1 MTSRVHQVEQH
12 KSSHPGIEIMTL
24 VSNHHFPRHSHDQF
38 AIGVITSGRQKS
50 WSGIGPVE
58 ASAGDVVMANAGEMH
73 DGIPIE
79 NKPRTWKMIY
89 VDPDFLAG
97 QVADEM
103 AGRFEVAHPVASDP
117 LLAKLFIRLFT
128 CFTTLH
134 PDRMAQEESLI
145 RTLMCAIRRHGATQ
159 QRNDRSSPSVARAR
173 RRLDATPEVQVSLA
187 ELAAS
192 SGVSRYQLLRAF
204 LREVGVTP
212 HAYLVQKRVCLAR
225 RLLANSV
232 PPAQAALDA
241 GFADQSH
248 MTRAF
253 VRYLG
258 VTPGRFQAA
267 LA

>member
-12 KSSHPGIEIMTL
+12 KSCLAGLEIMTL

-38 AIGVITSGRQKS
+38 AIGVIASGVQKS

-58 ASAGDVVMANAGEMH
+58 ASAGDVVMANPGEIH

-79 NKPRTWKMIY
+79 NNPRTWKMIY
-89 VDPDFLAG
+89 VDADVLAG
-97 QVADEM
+97 QMADEM
-103 AGRFEVAHPVASDP
+103 AGRFEVAHPVARDP

-128 CFTTLH
+128 CFTTSH
-134 PDRMAQEESLI
+134 PDRTAQEESLI
-145 RTLMCAIRRHGATQ
+145 RMLMCAIRRHGATPH
-159 QRNDRSSPSVARAR
+159 RNDRSSPSVARAR
-173 RRLDATPEVQVSLA
+173 RRLDAAPEVHVSLA
-187 ELAAS
+187 ELAALT
-192 SGVSRYQLLRAF
+192 GVSRYQLLRAF
-204 LREVGVTP
+204 LRELGVTP

-253 VRYLG
+253 VHYLG